1 MLTLRGV
8 SSGYGGTRIL
18 HDLDLTLSQ
27 GEMLAVLGRNGVGK
41 TTIVRTVVGSVSTW
55 AGHIEFKGEEITGLA
70 PHERCRR
77 GVAHVPQGRDI
88 FGGLTVEDNL
98 LVAAYGTRQRSPKA
112 LLKKTYEE
120 FPVLAEKGKLKG
132 ASLSGGQQQ
141 ILALARALMMNPD
154 LLLLDEPTEGI
165 QPSIVD
171 QIAATVRRI
180 NKTRGITVVIVEQN
194 LDFVSE
200 LAGRANIID
209 HGQVVRDLPMQ
220 EIVRSKDI
228 QQQYLGV

>member
-18 HDLDLTLSQ
+18 YDLDLTLSQ
-27 GEMLAVLGRNGVGK
+27 GEMLAILGRNGVGK
-41 TTIVRTVVGSVSTW
+41 TTIVRTVIGSVPTW
-55 AGHIEFKGEEITGLA
+55 AGHIEFKGREISGLA

-77 GVAHVPQGRDI
+77 GIAYVPQGRDI
-88 FGGLTVEDNL
+88 FGALTVEDNL
-98 LVAAYGTRQRSPKA
+98 LVAAYGTGQRNPKA
-112 LLKKTYEE
+112 LLKTMYEE

-141 ILALARALMMNPD
+141 ILALARAMMMNPD

-171 QIAATVRRI
+171 QIADTVRRI
-180 NKTRGITVVIVEQN
+180 NKTRGITVVVVEQN

-200 LAGRANIID
+200 LAARANIID

-220 EIVRSKDI
+220 EVVRSKDI

>member
-18 HDLDLTLSQ
+18 YDLDLTLSQ
-27 GEMLAVLGRNGVGK
+27 GEMLAILGRNGAGK
-41 TTIVRTVVGSVSTW
+41 TTIVRTVVGSVPTW
-55 AGHIEFKGEEITGLA
+55 AGHIEFKGEEISRLP

-88 FGGLTVEDNL
+88 FGSLTVEDNL
-98 LVAAYGTRQRSPKA
+98 LVAAYGTGQRNPKA
-112 LLKKTYEE
+112 LLKNTYEE
-120 FPVLAEKGKLKG
+120 FPILAEKGKLKG

-141 ILALARALMMNPD
+141 ILALARAMMMNPD

-165 QPSIVD
+165 QPSIID
-171 QIAATVRRI
+171 QIAETVRRI

-194 LDFVSE
+194 LDFASE
-200 LAGRANIID
+200 LAERANIID

-220 EIVRSKDI
+220 EIIRSKDI